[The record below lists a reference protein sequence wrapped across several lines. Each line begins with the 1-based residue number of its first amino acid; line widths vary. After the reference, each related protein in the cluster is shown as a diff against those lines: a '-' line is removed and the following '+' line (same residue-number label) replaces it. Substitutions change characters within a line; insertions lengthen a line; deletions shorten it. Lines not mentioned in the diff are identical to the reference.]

1 MFSLSVYFSEI
12 LKKYTIVKIKIVKKS
27 EIYIINDILLLKIF
41 YKTLIIYDYLFKKYK
56 NRKKNIF

>member
-12 LKKYTIVKIKIVKKS
+12 LKKYTIVKIKIAKKS

-41 YKTLIIYDYLFKKYK
+41 YKTLIISDDLF
-56 NRKKNIF
+56 